1 MTGVALAYAVAV
13 AARRR
18 RDARLF
24 LVSLAFG
31 AAAGFLG
38 LHALATPGVLLGGK
52 NAGFELATPVG
63 LVIAGAL
70 AALSGLEL
78 RPAASARMMRASAPL
93 LVALA
98 VVLAVWAALSV
109 SEAPPLDTA
118 LGGEELDGWQ
128 ISLAVAG
135 VVAYAAAALA
145 YLRLYRRRR
154 SPFLVVVTL
163 AFALL
168 AEAMVVVAW
177 ARNWQLSWWEWHLLM
192 LLAFAAIAAAARR
205 EWPEERFSALYLE
218 RTLAGAREVSILFA
232 DLQGFTPFSEH
243 SSPDE
248 VAAMLNA
255 YFQRIVPLMEELGGE
270 VHQIVGDQ
278 VMVVF
283 NKDGGQPDHARLAA
297 RAGLAL
303 QDAAATVAQDR
314 PDWPRFR
321 VGVNSGPVLAGVVG
335 GERGHRKH
343 GVVGDTVNLA
353 ARLEGKAPVG
363 RVVLGAE
370 TVRRLP
376 DGAVVERLPEL
387 QVKGREAPVEAYV
400 LHDPG

>member
-1 MTGVALAYAVAV
+1 VAA

-24 LVSLAFG
+24 IVSLAFG
-31 AAAGFLG
+31 AASGFLG
-38 LHALATPGVLLGGK
+38 LHALATPGVLLGGT

-63 LVIAGAL
+63 LVLGGVL

-78 RPAASARMMRASAPL
+78 GPGASARVIRLSVPL
-93 LVALA
+93 MGALA
-98 VVLAVWAALSV
+98 AVLVVWAAVSV
-109 SEAPPLDTA
+109 SEVPPLDAT

-128 ISLAVAG
+128 ISLAVVG
-135 VVAYAAAALA
+135 VLAYAAAALG

-154 SPFLVVVTL
+154 SAFLLVVTL

-192 LLAFAAIAAAARR
+192 LLAFAAIAVAARR

-218 RTLAGAREVSILFA
+218 RTLAGARDVSILFA
-232 DLQGFTPFSEH
+232 DLQGFTSFSERT
-243 SSPDE
+243 SPDQ
-248 VAAMLNA
+248 VGAMLNA
-255 YFQRIVPLMEELGGE
+255 YFARIVPLMEELDGE
-270 VHQIVGDQ
+270 VHQLIGDA

-297 RAGLAL
+297 HAGLAL
-303 QDAAATVAQDR
+303 QEAAADVAGDH

-370 TVRRLP
+370 TVQQLP
-376 DGAVVERLPEL
+376 EGAVVERLPEL
-387 QVKGREAPVEAYV
+387 HVKGKEAPIEAYL
-400 LHDPG
+400 LHDLG